1 MAIAGMVVDLHE
13 DIGYHYLMG
22 GAKPFSEDEKGR
34 QADIP
39 KYRKAGM
46 TLVLGSIFPLLGSL
60 NLRKIAAMEEMYGR
74 WSPSSALVSPRDVA
88 IELVK
93 IYYALE
99 KMYPKD
105 LKVVRTREDIES
117 LGKRVGIVLHIE
129 GCEALGEPED
139 LEIFFNLGVRSIGL
153 TWNYD
158 NKFAASCLS
167 SKDYGL
173 TGEGEAL
180 VALANR
186 LGVMVDLSHSSPKTS
201 ADTLGVSDLPPFFS
215 HSDAASEQTNRRN
228 VSDSLVRETGRR
240 GGIVGLTFI
249 RSCIGPPYTA
259 ARLVDHAKRF
269 IRLGGPSSPALGTDF
284 LGMSTTPEGIEDI
297 SKVGKLRRALL
308 NAGVSD
314 DQAERVMHGNAHR
327 FILRSSERW

>member
-1 MAIAGMVVDLHE
+1 MVVDLHE
-13 DIGYHYLMG
+13 DIGYYYLMG
-22 GAKPFSEDEKGR
+22 GPKPFSEDAPDR

-39 KYRKAGM
+39 KWRKAGM
-46 TLVLGSIFPLLGSL
+46 TLVLGSVFPLLGSL
-60 NLRKIAAMEEMYGR
+60 NPRKIAAMEEMYGR

-88 IELVK
+88 IELIK

-99 KMYPKD
+99 KMHPKD
-105 LKVVRTREDIES
+105 IKIVRTTEDIES
-117 LGKRVGIVLHIE
+117 LGGRVGIVLHIE

-139 LEIFFNLGVRSIGL
+139 LDVFFNLGVRSVGL

-180 VALANR
+180 VAAADR
-186 LGVMVDLSHSSPKTS
+186 LGVMVDLSHASPRTA
-201 ADTLGVSDLPPFFS
+201 ADTLGSSELPPFFS
-215 HSDAASEQTNRRN
+215 HSDAAGVQPNQRN
-228 VSDSLVRETGRR
+228 ISDGLIRETGRR

-249 RSCIGPPYTA
+249 RSCIGRPFTA

-269 IRLGGPSSPALGTDF
+269 IKVGGPAAPALGTDF
-284 LGMSTTPEGIEDI
+284 LGMSTAPEGIGDV
-297 SKVGKLRRALL
+297 SKVGKLRKALVD
-308 NAGVSD
+308 AGIAA
-314 DQAERVMHGNAHR
+314 DQADGVMHDNAYR
-327 FILRSSERW
+327 YISERSSRW